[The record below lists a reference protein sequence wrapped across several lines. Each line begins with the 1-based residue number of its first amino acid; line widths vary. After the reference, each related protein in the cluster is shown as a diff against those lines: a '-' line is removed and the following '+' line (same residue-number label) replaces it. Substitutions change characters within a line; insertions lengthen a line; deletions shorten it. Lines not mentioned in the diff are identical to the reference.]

1 ALSGCRVYAYE
12 PNPEAFKYLK
22 LNAAQFGP
30 DRIMPIESAVASS
43 EGTIL
48 LHSSHSKASMRSSI
62 IPDRSST
69 SRSFRVRSVRLSS
82 LLAKLENIDLVK
94 LDIEGAE
101 VAVLAD
107 LSESGL
113 LTKPREYIIEFHN
126 FASGEHRIGEFITAF
141 EAAGYRVTLE

>member
-1 ALSGCRVYAYE
+1 
-12 PNPEAFKYLK
+12 
-22 LNAAQFGP
+22 
-30 DRIMPIESAVASS
+30 MESAVASS

-48 LHSSHSKASMRSSI
+48 LHSSDSKASMRSSI

-82 LLAKLENIDLVK
+82 VLARLENIDLVK

-113 LTKPREYIIEFHN
+113 LTRPREYIIEFHN
-126 FASGEHRIGEFITAF
+126 FASGKHKIGEFITVF
-141 EAAGYRVTLE
+141 EAAGYRVTLEAKRARAGEYQDVIIRAAKLV